1 MFRFERLLYTDV
13 GKIFISVVLGLGI
26 ATLFRKVCKD
36 KECLE
41 FHGPVISEIDDRIFQ
56 YGDECYKFKSA
67 AAEKCDGGKKTV
79 AISAYV
85 ENPDGGPPT
94 VATGAAP
101 VSASGSGISGY
112 MQKVGEEPSASAAA
126 SGSGISKIFDFL
138 NGRSGGN
145 AGTVAPASAAR
156 A

>member
-79 AISAYV
+79 AISAYT
-85 ENPDGGPPT
+85 ENPDGGAPT
-94 VATGAAP
+94 AATGAAP
-101 VSASGSGISGY
+101 VAGAY
-112 MQKVGEEPSASAAA
+112 MQKVG
-126 SGSGISKIFDFL
+126 GSGDAAQADGVFGVGKIFDFL
-138 NGRSGGN
+138 NGRSGGA
-145 AGTVAPASAAR
+145 AGTAAASAAHQPK
-156 A
+156 

>member
-13 GKIFISVVLGLGI
+13 GKIFISIVLGLGI

-41 FHGPVISEIDDRIFQ
+41 FHGPVISEIDNRIFQ

-79 AISAYV
+79 AISAYT
-85 ENPDGGPPT
+85 ENPDGGAPT
-94 VATGAAP
+94 AATGAAP
-101 VSASGSGISGY
+101 VGGGGY
-112 MQKVGEEPSASAAA
+112 MEKVGEAPPAAA
-126 SGSGISKIFDFL
+126 SSSGIAKIFDFL

-145 AGTVAPASAAR
+145 APAASAAAAAAR